1 VGFGGEEKR
10 RQELFAIVSFLI
22 LYFSAIGFNVG
33 LM

>member
-22 LYFSAIGFNVG
+22 LAIGFNVG